1 MDTFSNF
8 FKEQREK
15 EEKEDKEIKEGIKK
29 VILGYINFYGKKRQ
43 RQDLYDYLNEYYK
56 YYDLNLTAY
65 DYDGR
70 KDHAKV
76 ALQSEK
82 WEYDYVVNKVFKE
95 LKKKI

>member
-15 EEKEDKEIKEGIKK
+15 ENKEQIKEVIQNYIKE
-29 VILGYINFYGKKRQ
+29 NPNRQ
-43 RQDLYDYLNEYYK
+43 RQDLYDYLNK
-56 YYDLNLTAY
+56 HYDLNLTAY

-70 KDHAKV
+70 SDYAKI

-82 WEYDYVVNKVFKE
+82 WEYDYVVNKVFEE

>member
-1 MDTFSNF
+1 MAQVDIFENF

-15 EEKEDKEIKEGIKK
+15 DIKKLKEQIKE
-29 VILGYINFYGKKRQ
+29 VICSYIRGYKSRQ
-43 RQDLYDYLNEYYK
+43 RQDLYDYLNK

-70 KDHAKV
+70 SDYAKI

-82 WEYDYVVNKVFKE
+82 WEYDYVVNKVSKE
-95 LKKKI
+95 LEKKI

>member
-8 FKEQREK
+8 FKEQKEQKEK
-15 EEKEDKEIKEGIKK
+15 KDKEKIKE
-29 VILGYINFYGKKRQ
+29 VILSYINSRGKGRQ
-43 RQDLYDYLNEYYK
+43 RQDLYDYLNEH
-56 YYDLNLTAY
+56 YDLNLTAY

-70 KDHAKV
+70 SDYAKV

-82 WEYDYVVNKVFKE
+82 WEYDYVVNKVFEE